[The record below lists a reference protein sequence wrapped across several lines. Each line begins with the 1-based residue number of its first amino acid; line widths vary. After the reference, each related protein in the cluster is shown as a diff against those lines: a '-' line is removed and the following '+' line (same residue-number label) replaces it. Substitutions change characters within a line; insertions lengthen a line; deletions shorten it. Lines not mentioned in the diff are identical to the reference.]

1 MQDCRCWRGE
11 RSASSTPGRTYF
23 PVSVLAQ
30 RHSFAFGLLGSCP
43 YRECHCRH
51 NKSPAS
57 SLDKRG
63 SCSISSS
70 TLGRPPP
77 TYITMAG
84 MNMAD
89 GDTMARSGPTW
100 IVAMYHIPFLMQ
112 LGLLHQKFQS
122 KAYERHQGLLRMVRM
137 GLTPL
142 NIFLALETMRKF
154 CFRPLTRSGP
164 MNLEL
169 GCWFAHLI
177 MKSIEWGLL
186 DTFPGDPTLQLRPQF
201 HLHPLQSS
209 SPQQISEKPLT
220 KSHHETTTDHPE
232 NDPSNQSFKDV
243 LVWSFHQLTSMRGIG
258 YVWGWKGRKQ
268 QEAPTLF
275 ETLQKFLM
283 SHAMQVLALIVL
295 VMSRDHGSP
304 TEAMLSMGIPAF
316 PGLGIIAEGLATFA
330 WGMLC
335 VYGMEF
341 AFCFL
346 VFTAHFVNFFSEQ
359 VVQLPHAFMQWW
371 DLRTFVP
378 LFGSP
383 LAATSL
389 AELWASHW
397 HQVYRRSF
405 LAIGAVPA
413 SRLATHLD
421 LNTKLQ
427 RLCGLFGAFAV
438 SAVFHE
444 LAISWVA
451 PSTHPSPYHFFHAF
465 PASLFYFMMQPV
477 GIVIEPYVIPHIPRW
492 LGGGSLW
499 VLLFTLLTAQ
509 PFRDQYA
516 FQSRVIDDTYPPFKH
531 WPISG
536 ILWPPSIMQ
545 S

>member
-77 TYITMAG
+77 TYI
-84 MNMAD
+84 
-89 GDTMARSGPTW
+89 
-100 IVAMYHIPFLMQ
+100 

-397 HQVYRRSF
+397 HQVIAEASSPSAPSPP
-405 LAIGAVPA
+405 LAGHS
-413 SRLATHLD
+413 SRLEYQAATTLWPVW
-421 LNTKLQ
+421 
-427 RLCGLFGAFAV
+427 RLC
-438 SAVFHE
+438 S
-444 LAISWVA
+444 ISWVA

-477 GIVIEPYVIPHIPRW
+477 GIVIEPYVIHTSRA
-492 LGGGSLW
+492 GSG
-499 VLLFTLLTAQ
+499 AGACGCSSS
-509 PFRDQYA
+509 PSSPP
-516 FQSRVIDDTYPPFKH
+516 SR
-531 WPISG
+531 SG
-536 ILWPPSIMQ
+536 ISTRSSPASSTILIPPSSTGLSPVSSGPPSIMQ